1 MLSRYLSIILIILGS
16 CKVAPVDSVN
26 QEIRQLTTI
35 EKNLIQSN
43 YIFGLELFKRI
54 NERDKDKNIFISPL
68 SVSFAIGMV
77 LNGAGSQTYDS
88 IKKTLFVTDLSQTEI
103 NQSYKS
109 LTDLLL
115 GVDPKVKF
123 KIANAIFYRNNIT
136 IKNNFFDENKK
147 YFNALIEGLDF
158 ATPASVNK
166 INKWANENTEGK
178 IPIIVERISE
188 NEIMF
193 LLNAVY
199 FKADWKLPFD
209 KSMTRD
215 DWFKKSIKDSV
226 ACKMMT
232 QEINA
237 GYFENDNFQVIELP
251 YSNGAYSMGII
262 LPKIGQNI
270 DQIIKN
276 LSEESL
282 KQCFDQM
289 EAREVKLFLPKFQ
302 IKYKIDLSPVLKS
315 LGMSIAFDPEN
326 ADFTKIYEGPERA
339 YITNVAHSTFVEVN
353 EEGTEAAAVTSI
365 TIGITSI
372 RDRIVVRCD
381 RPFLFMIKE
390 KNTNSIVFIGKLVYP
405 S

>member
-1 MLSRYLSIILIILGS
+1 MLSRYLSIILILFGS

-289 EAREVKLFLPKFQ
+289 EPREVKLFLPKFQ
-302 IKYKIDLSPVLKS
+302 IRYKIDLSPVLKS

-390 KNTNSIVFIGKLVYP
+390 KNTNSIVFIGKLVDP